1 MYEHIK
7 SDKLNKKKKTSL
19 GARTITTKEIL
30 LSLSV
35 IDVLHYIISGIAL
48 MCDHESGR
56 NEITEIAS
64 FRKLFKYVSLIGS

>member
-1 MYEHIK
+1 MYERIK
-7 SDKLNKKKKTSL
+7 SDKLNLKKIFL
-19 GARTITTKEIL
+19 GARTITLPRKYL

-56 NEITEIAS
+56 NEKTEIAL
-64 FRKLFKYVSLIGS
+64 FRKLFKYMFLIGL